1 MTLAGELL
9 REQQELE
16 TYRGTWDNHWQEI
29 AEVVLPREAN
39 FRQHN
44 EPGEKRTEKVF
55 DSTAIIGLERFA
67 AALESMITPRTQQWH
82 GLEASNPDVQK
93 DREVRLWMEDVT
105 KILFRWRYK
114 TRGNFASQIHENW
127 MSLGAFGTGSIFT
140 DQLDSGGVRYKS
152 IFLGDSY
159 IAQNHQGI
167 VDTYFRKFR
176 ITAHAANTKKEW
188 AGRLPKQ
195 IAEAKNPYQRFEFL
209 HVVKPRSEV
218 DPFRPDGRGMPWASY
233 YVSVEGQEM
242 LDEGGYRSFPYAIS
256 RYVTTNDEVYGRSP
270 AMAALPDIKMLNQ
283 MSKTDIRAV
292 HKLVDPPLLLHNDG
306 IFGSGGMNVDM
317 RPGGLTYGGVSSE
330 GRQLIQPLQTG
341 ARVDIAEEKMNRRRQ
356 TINDA
361 FLVTLFQILVDNPR
375 MTATEALIRL
385 QEKGALITP
394 AMGRQQSEMI
404 GPMIEREIEILQ
416 SQGLIPPLPDLLVE
430 ARGEYEIIYT
440 SPLSRLQRAEEVTGI
455 QRTLDI
461 IAPFA
466 QIDPSILLAFNPS
479 EIVRIA
485 ANVNGVPE
493 RAMRSEAEVS
503 RILAQQERD
512 RRQAQQAAIIQPA
525 ASAAKDLAQAQA
537 ELSVGQQQ
545 R

>member
-1 MTLAGELL
+1 
-9 REQQELE
+9 
-16 TYRGTWDNHWQEI
+16 
-29 AEVVLPREAN
+29 
-39 FRQHN
+39 
-44 EPGEKRTEKVF
+44 
-55 DSTAIIGLERFA
+55 
-67 AALESMITPRTQQWH
+67 
-82 GLEASNPDVQK
+82 
-93 DREVRLWMEDVT
+93 
-105 KILFRWRYK
+105 
-114 TRGNFASQIHENW
+114 
-127 MSLGAFGTGSIFT
+127 
-140 DQLDSGGVRYKS
+140 
-152 IFLGDSY
+152 
-159 IAQNHQGI
+159 
-167 VDTYFRKFR
+167 
-176 ITAHAANTKKEW
+176 
-188 AGRLPKQ
+188 
-195 IAEAKNPYQRFEFL
+195 
-209 HVVKPRSEV
+209 
-218 DPFRPDGRGMPWASY
+218 
-233 YVSVEGQEM
+233 
-242 LDEGGYRSFPYAIS
+242 
-256 RYVTTNDEVYGRSP
+256 
-270 AMAALPDIKMLNQ
+270 
-283 MSKTDIRAV
+283 
-292 HKLVDPPLLLHNDG
+292 
-306 IFGSGGMNVDM
+306 
-317 RPGGLTYGGVSSE
+317 
-330 GRQLIQPLQTG
+330 
-341 ARVDIAEEKMNRRRQ
+341 MNRRRQ

-361 FLVTLFQILVDNPR
+361 FLVTLFQILVENPR

-416 SQGLIPPLPDLLVE
+416 SQGLIPPLPELLIE

-466 QIDPSILLAFNPS
+466 QIDPSILVAFNAS